1 MHHVYGTNRSY
12 FITFRLEDS
21 LPQSKLLELKNEYKK
36 CIELIKE
43 NDIVKRKLLID
54 EIAIMILGK
63 YNAQLDHNPYGS
75 CILQD
80 DTIAQILCNQILKY
94 HMKLYEL
101 KCFSIMPNHVHIILK
116 SLGNTDEDKLDP
128 VGKWLKYIKGGSA
141 RLINQALNKSGT
153 IWAIESWDRMIRNED
168 HYHNAFYYTVNNP
181 EKAGLDIKFTML
193 PFMWRC
199 DRDNN
204 YSITLENSF

>member
-1 MHHVYGTNRSY
+1 MHHIYGTNRSY

-21 LPQSKLLELKNEYKK
+21 LPQSKLLELKDEYIR

-43 NDIVKRKLLID
+43 KDIVKRKQLID

-63 YNAQLDHNPYGS
+63 YNYQLDQHPYGS

-80 DTIAQILCNQILKY
+80 EKIAKILCDQILQYHRILF
-94 HMKLYEL
+94 EL
-101 KCFSIMPNHVHIILK
+101 KCFSIMPNHVHMILK
-116 SLGNTDEDKLDP
+116 SLGDTAEDKLDP

-141 RLINQALNKSGT
+141 RLINQLLNKSGT
-153 IWAIESWDRMIRNED
+153 IWASESWDRIIRNED

-181 EKAGLDIKFTML
+181 GKAGLDIKFTMQ

-204 YSITLENSF
+204 DSISLENRF